1 MLHVEDFIEVY
12 CLLNNKTPRGMA
24 ERDLPLVLI
33 LLMIFVIHRFL
44 PPNLPPNDRLRRADF
59 KHLPRACV

>member
-1 MLHVEDFIEVY
+1 MLHVENFIEVY
-12 CLLNNKTPRGMA
+12 CFSNNKTPRGMA

-44 PPNLPPNDRLRRADF
+44 PPNLPPNDLLRQADF
-59 KHLPRACV
+59 LDL